1 MSDQKPAESCDARAA
16 ADFLRALAHP
26 MRLRILC
33 RLLEGELPVH
43 GFEAELGLRQPSL
56 SQQLGQLREAGLVV
70 TRREAKS
77 VFYRLADDRVR
88 TVLDALRSAFGTAG
102 EHRTQAEQ
110 AHPNARVAPQST
122 HMGALIAPSLPPER
136 RGSSDA
142 ASAFGTSGASVS
154 PAGLPVLA
162 GTATASIRAADLPG
176 TAGCGVFA
184 VVGWPPAAP
193 KESVHD

>member
-1 MSDQKPAESCDARAA
+1 MSDRTPAETCDARAA

-56 SQQLGQLREAGLVV
+56 SQQLAQLREAGLVV

-77 VFYRLADDRVR
+77 VFYRLADDRVSTVLAALR
-88 TVLDALRSAFGTAG
+88 TVFGTG
-102 EHRTQAEQ
+102 GGQRTQAEQ
-110 AHPNARVAPQST
+110 AHPAARVESQSDP
-122 HMGALIAPSLPPER
+122 MAASPSPDR
-136 RGSSDA
+136 RGSPDA
-142 ASAFGTSGASVS
+142 AAAFGTSGASVS

-162 GTATASIRAADLPG
+162 GPATASRQAVDPRA

-184 VVGWPPAAP
+184 VAGWFAAAP
-193 KESVHD
+193 AEQTHD